1 MTKPATKKP
10 TVKADGQNQM
20 NTAAAEQA
28 EKASPTQ
35 SSVKPG
41 PSAKER
47 RAELNKQFEEADD
60 KGKAA
65 IIDETQAGL
74 GVRGY

>member
-1 MTKPATKKP
+1 MTDTKKAPAKKPAEKLDE
-10 TVKADGQNQM
+10 AQ
-20 NTAAAEQA
+20 AAQ
-28 EKASPTQ
+28 SP
-35 SSVKPG
+35 KD
-41 PSAKER
+41 R
-47 RAELNKQFEEADD
+47 RAELNKQFEEADE